1 MIECLLKDNIS
12 SYSLD
17 FDWII
22 ISLCIPW
29 IRAGGGGGGLESL
42 SESFHYLRIVANN
55 TKQKKTRKNLGRGVF
70 DWINCIHGV

>member
-12 SYSLD
+12 SYSQD

-29 IRAGGGGGGLESL
+29 IRRGGGGLESL
-42 SESFHYLRIVANN
+42 SEWFHYLRIVANN
-55 TKQKKTRKNLGRGVF
+55 TKQKKTRKNLGRGVLV
-70 DWINCIHGV
+70 WINCIHGV